1 MGMSLAE
8 FRELGLAFTGRG
20 LRCSVAG
27 REKRAA
33 TGAARSVLPEDRL
46 WSMVSARFP
55 KAEREYRGAVP
66 GRRFRVDIALPAL
79 RIAIEC
85 DGWTHHGK
93 HRQAHRT
100 DRERQNLLVLHGW
113 RVLRFT
119 TSQIQHDEVGILES
133 IDRLVQQSQ
142 QEAA

>member
-20 LRCSVAG
+20 LQCSVAG
-27 REKRAA
+27 QGKRAVP
-33 TGAARSVLPEDRL
+33 GAARSALPEDRL

-55 KAEREYRGAVP
+55 MAEREYRGAVP

-85 DGWTHHGK
+85 DGWTHHGTY
-93 HRQAHRT
+93 RQAHRA